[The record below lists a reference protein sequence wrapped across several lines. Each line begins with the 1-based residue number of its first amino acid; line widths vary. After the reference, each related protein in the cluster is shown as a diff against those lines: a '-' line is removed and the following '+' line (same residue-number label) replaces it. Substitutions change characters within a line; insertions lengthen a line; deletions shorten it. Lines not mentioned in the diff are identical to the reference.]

1 MSSSHNKKRNT
12 GLIYE
17 FLIKTISKALV
28 ENDKPQSSK
37 ALKIIKQNFKSGTEL
52 YREFRLVNA
61 LMKTTVG
68 SESVAA
74 SIIYEAKS
82 AARSHNLQE
91 LDREKSILIRNINHQ
106 LKDDN
111 FYDQHV
117 DEYKM
122 FATVQN
128 LLNNW
133 RNPNA
138 DLQKTAEYEENLMKW
153 LVSPKIELK
162 EEKVN
167 ENSVGTNRLLMKVMM
182 KKLNEKYDG
191 SLTSDQKSLIKA
203 YAFATANDDRST
215 ILKKLSEIREKLL
228 ESISTYMG
236 SDESSKYLNIKLLE
250 VKNKLFEPL
259 NEVKDSTIS
268 EYMLYAKLVDELTS
282 GGSDV

>member
-28 ENDKPQSSK
+28 ENDKSQSSK

-52 YREFRLVNA
+52 YREFRLMNA

-153 LVSPKIELK
+153 LISPKIELK

>member
-28 ENDKPQSSK
+28 ENNKPQSSK

-52 YREFRLVNA
+52 YREFRLINA

-68 SESVAA
+68 SESIAA
-74 SIIYEAKS
+74 SIIFEAKN
-82 AARSHNLQE
+82 AARSHDMHE
-91 LDREKSILIRNINHQ
+91 LDREKSILIRSINHQ

-111 FYDQHV
+111 FYDQHIN
-117 DEYKM
+117 EYKM
-122 FATVQN
+122 FATIQN
-128 LLNNW
+128 LLNSW
-133 RNPNA
+133 RNPNS
-138 DLQKTAEYEENLMKW
+138 DLQKTAEYEEALMKW
-153 LVSPKIELK
+153 LVSPKSQLQ

-182 KKLNEKYDG
+182 KKLSEKYDG
-191 SLTSDQKSLIKA
+191 ALTSDQKSLIKA
-203 YAFATANDDRST
+203 YAFATANDDSST
-215 ILKKLSEIREKLL
+215 IFKKLSEIREKLL
-228 ESISTYMG
+228 ESINDYLESK
-236 SDESSKYLNIKLLE
+236 ESSKYLNTKLLE
-250 VKNKLFEPL
+250 VKSKLFEPL
-259 NEVKDSTIS
+259 NEVNDSTIS